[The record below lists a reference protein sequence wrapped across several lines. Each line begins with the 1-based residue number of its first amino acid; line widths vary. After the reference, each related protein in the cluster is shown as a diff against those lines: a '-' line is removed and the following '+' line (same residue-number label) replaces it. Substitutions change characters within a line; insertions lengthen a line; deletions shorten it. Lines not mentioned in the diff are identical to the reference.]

1 MSTQILNE
9 GLIEVFI
16 EEKVAKFSFFHPL
29 SNSFPTKLL
38 KSLTKEFE
46 KISLNQNVTVVVL
59 QSKGDGA
66 FCAGASFDELLQVD
80 SIEKGQQFFS
90 GFANVINA
98 MRKCSKIIVGRVH
111 GKAVGG
117 GVGLMAAC
125 DYVFANQQVSV
136 KLSELAIGI
145 GPFVIEP
152 VVSKKIGTTA
162 MSALTLA
169 PLSWKNA
176 DWAFQHGLIQELY
189 ENNESMDLALNEYV
203 KNLSTYIPESLKEMK
218 KILWKQTEHW
228 DVLLA
233 ERAAISGKL
242 VLSDFTKN
250 ALEAFKNKG
259 K

>member
-1 MSTQILNE
+1 
-9 GLIEVFI
+9 
-16 EEKVAKFSFFHPL
+16 
-29 SNSFPTKLL
+29 
-38 KSLTKEFE
+38 
-46 KISLNQNVTVVVL
+46 
-59 QSKGDGA
+59 
-66 FCAGASFDELLQVD
+66 VD
-80 SIEKGQQFFS
+80 SIETGQQFFS

>member
-1 MSTQILNE
+1 MSAQTLDE
-9 GLIEVFI
+9 GQIEVFI
-16 EEKVAKFSFFHPL
+16 NNKVAIITFFHPL

-38 KSLTKEFE
+38 QNLTLEFE
-46 KISLNQNVTVVVL
+46 KINFNINVTVVVL

-66 FCAGASFDELLQVD
+66 FCAGASFDELLQVN
-80 SIEKGQQFFS
+80 SFETGKQFFS

-98 MRKCSKIIVGRVH
+98 MRKCTKIIVGRVH

-125 DYVFANQQVSV
+125 DYVFANQHVAV

-152 VVSKKIGTTA
+152 VVSKKIGSTP

-189 ENNESMDLALNEYV
+189 ENNETMDLALNEYV
-203 KNLSTYIPESLKEMK
+203 RNLSNCNPEALHEMK
-218 KILWKQTEHW
+218 KILWQGTEHW
-228 DVLLA
+228 DQLLR
-233 ERAAISGKL
+233 ERAGISGKL

-250 ALEAFKNKG
+250 ALEVFKNKS